1 MHKSYIKNSL
11 ILDMIHDYD
20 KKNKKQNKKEMLG
33 KKQYFANILDCQCVI
48 AKFRS
53 TLS

>member
-1 MHKSYIKNSL
+1 MTVQKEQKT
-11 ILDMIHDYD
+11 
-20 KKNKKQNKKEMLG
+20 KQKGNAWG
-33 KKQYFANILDCQCVI
+33 KKTQYFANILDCQCVI